1 MAYEDAGADL
11 RVVLVDDRPDRRRL
25 IHQIV
30 IGTGLPLADIA
41 DAADGADAIALIEA
55 QGADVAIVEIQLPI
69 GEGLAAIT
77 ALRSRF
83 SRLRIIVCSFHVDP
97 ATKQL
102 AIEAGA
108 DAYLDKPVRSEQL
121 RLAMTENSGLPL
133 QAH

>member
-1 MAYEDAGADL
+1 MAYDSDVPL

-25 IHQIV
+25 VRQIV
-30 IGTGLPLADIA
+30 LATGLPLLDITDAD
-41 DAADGADAIALIEA
+41 DGASAITFIEA
-55 QGADVAIVEIQLPI
+55 DGADVAIVEIQMPI
-69 GEGLAAIT
+69 REGLAAIT

-102 AIEAGA
+102 AFDAGA
-108 DAYLDKPVRSEQL
+108 DTYLDKPVRSEQL
-121 RLAMTENSGLPL
+121 RQAMTEVSGQAL